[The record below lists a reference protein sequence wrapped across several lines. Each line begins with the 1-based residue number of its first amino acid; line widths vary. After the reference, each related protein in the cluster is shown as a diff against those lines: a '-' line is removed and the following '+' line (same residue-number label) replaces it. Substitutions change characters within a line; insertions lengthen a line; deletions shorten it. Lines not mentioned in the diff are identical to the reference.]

1 MTGRSALRNR
11 RQGSRHAPG
20 LPGTVVDGALTAT
33 LRASTAMYREPL
45 VEAKLAAPYLRP
57 SVLQRDALVRELLRT
72 NAGLVT
78 MVAPPGYGKSTSLAL
93 WRARERR
100 PVAWVTCDAADAD
113 PIRFLGYV
121 GLAIERALDLATPI
135 FDGVTL
141 NAESALSFAVPRLTS
156 ALHAERLAM
165 VVMLDD
171 VHHVAG
177 TRSADAL
184 SMIVDYLPAG
194 VTIAVAGRTDGGLP
208 VARLRANGRL
218 VEIGVDHL
226 AFDEQEAG
234 MLASLDGRE
243 LPAAEARELHVRTEG
258 WPAAVYLAARR
269 AQRTAGRRTPAAVG
283 VSGRDTDIGDYLD
296 AELVD
301 HATPRVRGFLLRTAI
316 LDRMSADLCDA
327 VVDGKGSDRILRD
340 LASTNQ
346 LVVPLDTQ
354 GGWFRYHTLLRE
366 HLLAKLE
373 RDHGAA
379 EAAHRRA
386 AAWFAAS
393 GMPEVAVDHLFAAG
407 DPAAAAAQACA
418 VVPRLFRE
426 GREATFA
433 RWLAMLDDDGLRRQ
447 PFLAVLGAWM
457 HTILGRPADAERMA
471 DLSLAAEYHGDRP
484 PGAEL
489 YEEARASVLALMAR
503 DGLDAAAD
511 DARAAVSAS
520 TPFSAWRPQSLAA
533 LGAILILQGDRTQGE
548 AILAESENAAEAL
561 GASRAL
567 VFAVSWRAMSAIE
580 REDWA
585 TGDALSRLGGE
596 AAARTQ
602 YGPDSIA
609 AVRSVVA
616 ARVAVH
622 RGELPEARRQM
633 AAFAVARAAL
643 SAATSWISVRCLL
656 EAARVNLALA
666 DPAGARS
673 NLQQA
678 GDILVRRPRLGSLG
692 QEVAEL
698 RARIKSLPPGPGG
711 TSTLTPAE
719 VRVLRLLPTYLTA
732 AEMAE
737 RLFVTPNTV
746 RTQIQALYGKL
757 GATSRAEAVEAAI
770 EIGLLEPL
778 PVLAPGGITSI

>member
-1 MTGRSALRNR
+1 MSASRSNGRSSSPR
-11 RQGSRHAPG
+11 
-20 LPGTVVDGALTAT
+20 
-33 LRASTAMYREPL
+33 
-45 VEAKLAAPYLRP
+45 
-57 SVLQRDALVRELLRT
+57 
-72 NAGLVT
+72 
-78 MVAPPGYGKSTSLAL
+78 
-93 WRARERR
+93 
-100 PVAWVTCDAADAD
+100 
-113 PIRFLGYV
+113 
-121 GLAIERALDLATPI
+121 PI
-135 FDGVTL
+135 FDGVPL

-156 ALHAERLAM
+156 ALHAARLAM
-165 VVMLDD
+165 VLMLDD
-171 VHHVAG
+171 VHHLAG

-184 SMIVDYLPAG
+184 SMIVDYLPGG
-194 VTIAVAGRTDGGLP
+194 VTVAVAGRTDGGLP
-208 VARLRANGRL
+208 VARLRASGRL
-218 VEIGVDHL
+218 VEIGVDDL
-226 AFDEQEAG
+226 AFDEQESG
-234 MLASLDGRE
+234 MVAALDGLE
-243 LPAAEARELHVRTEG
+243 LRADEARELHARTEG

-269 AQRTAGRRTPAAVG
+269 AQRTAGTRMPAPLG

-296 AELVD
+296 AELLD
-301 HATPRVRGFLLRTAI
+301 HATPRVRAFLLRTAI

-373 RDHGAA
+373 RDRGAA
-379 EAAHRRA
+379 EAVHRRA

-393 GMPEVAVDHLFAAG
+393 GMPELAVDHLFAAG
-407 DPAAAAAQACA
+407 DPDAAAAQACA

-433 RWLAMLDDDGLRRQ
+433 RWLGRLDDDGLRRQ

-457 HTILGRPADAERMA
+457 HTILGSPGEAERMA
-471 DLSLAAEYHGDRP
+471 DLSLSAEYEGDRP
-484 PGAEL
+484 RGAEI

-503 DGLDAAAD
+503 DGIDAAAD
-511 DARAAVSAS
+511 VARAAVASS
-520 TPFSAWRPQSLAA
+520 TPLSPWRPQSLAV
-533 LGAILILQGDRTQGE
+533 LGSLLTLQGERAQGE
-548 AILAESENAAEAL
+548 AILAESASAAEAL
-561 GASRAL
+561 GASRAI
-567 VFAVSWRAMSAIE
+567 VFAISWRAMSAIE

-585 TGDALSRLGGE
+585 TGDALSRASGE
-596 AAARTQ
+596 ASTRTQ
-602 YGPDSIA
+602 HGPDSIA

-622 RGELPEARRQM
+622 RGELTEARRQM

-643 SAATSWISVRCLL
+643 GAATAWISVRCLL

-673 NLQQA
+673 CLQQA
-678 GDILVRRPRLGSLG
+678 GDVLVRRPRLGPLG

-737 RLFVTPNTV
+737 RLYVTPNTV